1 MKAMIL
7 AAGRGERMRPLTDTI
22 PKPMLPVNGKPLI
35 QYHVERLVMAG
46 INDIVINHSWMGE
59 KIESFLGDGHRF
71 NASIRY
77 SPEGGLPLETAGGIR
92 RALPLLGKSP
102 FIAVNAD
109 VWTDYPFDSLA
120 IGPDD
125 LAHLVLVRNPTHHP
139 EGDFCLHGDRVRLG
153 PGPRLTFAGIGAY
166 HPDLFTDLPEE
177 IYPLGPLLRE
187 AISEENV
194 SGEEYRG
201 VWQDIGTP
209 ERFNQLQSADK

>member
-22 PKPMLPVNGKPLI
+22 PKPMLPINGKPLI
-35 QYHVERLVMAG
+35 QYHVERLVLAG

-59 KIESFLGDGHRF
+59 QIESFLGNGHRF

-77 SPEGGLPLETAGGIR
+77 SPEGELPLETAGGIR
-92 RALPLLGKSP
+92 RALPLLGESP

-109 VWTDYPFDSLA
+109 VWTDYPFGSLA

-125 LAHLVLVRNPTHHP
+125 LAHLVLVKNPPHHL
-139 EGDFCLHGDRVRLG
+139 EGDFCLHGDRVSLG
-153 PGPRLTFAGIGAY
+153 PGPKLTFAGIGAY
-166 HPDLFTDLPEE
+166 HPDMFTGLPEE

-187 AISEENV
+187 AISGENV

-209 ERFNQLQSADK
+209 ERLNQLQSTDK